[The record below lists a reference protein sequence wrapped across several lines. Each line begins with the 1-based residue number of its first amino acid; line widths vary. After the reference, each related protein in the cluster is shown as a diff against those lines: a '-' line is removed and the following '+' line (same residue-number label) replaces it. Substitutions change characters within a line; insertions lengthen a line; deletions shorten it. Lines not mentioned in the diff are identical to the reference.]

1 MTTEQNEIEQQTP
14 RPGVQ
19 QRRVRSEMA
28 GPRVYDADDGSV
40 RARSDRAI
48 WRVERELVDSMV
60 AAGWAAPD

>member
-1 MTTEQNEIEQQTP
+1 
-14 RPGVQ
+14 
-19 QRRVRSEMA
+19 MA